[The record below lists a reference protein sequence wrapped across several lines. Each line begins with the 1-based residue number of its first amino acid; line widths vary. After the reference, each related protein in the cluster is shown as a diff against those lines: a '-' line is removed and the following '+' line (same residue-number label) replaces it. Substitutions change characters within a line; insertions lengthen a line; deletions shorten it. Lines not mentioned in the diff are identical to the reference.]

1 MNVQRLKNLI
11 SLRTRNFSRRIQ
23 RALEELAENLQR
35 ESQQARQPQAVPIP
49 VPVRNRN
56 PLARRNYSTNS
67 GFHGGFNN
75 YQYYQNWTF
84 KQGTKKYN
92 FFYKFYNTSGH
103 SKILKNLNRSGGGL
117 FHNFSQAYNNSYRL
131 KLYHNN
137 IRFTYRTLFNNLRE
151 KYQVYNKGLN
161 VDEIRRNKFNPTIR
175 LNLSLTPGHHQLT
188 LKLAKTESTNIP
200 IEKQQQQPKSSFI
213 DFPINFNLNIPNET
227 ILSEEILDEML
238 FNIKS
243 FEKKLATLKK
253 DLTNL
258 FDLGEL
264 PIKYISG
271 KNVLRVY
278 FPNCDREKLEILCQ
292 EKGITGGF
300 IIEEVDEISNDATA
314 MSSNTT
320 SFGSD
325 ILSSSGADERN
336 IASSRSSFS
345 SDILSD
351 YSADDVL
358 QDAILNDTEI
368 IRPMNIT
375 QQQQQLSYD
384 NVDIYDVNED
394 YHWISTSSS

>member
-1 MNVQRLKNLI
+1 MNVQALKNLI
-11 SLRTRNFSRRIQ
+11 SLRTRNFSKKVQ
-23 RALEELAENLQR
+23 RALQELAENLQR
-35 ESQQARQPQAVPIP
+35 ETQQAQPQPVPVP

-56 PLARRNYSTNS
+56 PLGRRNYST
-67 GFHGGFNN
+67 FPHGGFNN
-75 YQYYQNWTF
+75 HQYYQNWTF

-103 SKILKNLNRSGGGL
+103 SKILKNLNKSGGGL

-131 KLYHNN
+131 KLYHHN

-151 KYQVYNKGLN
+151 KYQVYNNGLT
-161 VDEIRRNKFNPTIR
+161 VSELTKNKFNPTIR
-175 LNLSLTPGHHQLT
+175 LNLSLTPDHHHLT

-200 IEKQQQQPKSSFI
+200 IQQFQPPKSCFI

-227 ILSEEILDEML
+227 ILSEEILDEMM

-243 FEKKLATLKK
+243 FEKKLTTLKK
-253 DLTNL
+253 DLANL

-300 IIEEVDEISNDATA
+300 IIEEVDEGVADTA
-314 MSSNTT
+314 MSSNST
-320 SFGSD
+320 SYGSD
-325 ILSSSGADERN
+325 ILSSCGADESN
-336 IASSRSSFS
+336 ASSSTSSYS

-351 YSADDVL
+351 YSADNVL

-375 QQQQQLSYD
+375 IPAPLSHN
-384 NVDIYDVNED
+384 NVDIYDANED
-394 YHWISTSSS
+394 YHWVSTSSS

>member
-11 SLRTRNFSRRIQ
+11 SLRTRNFSRKVQ
-23 RALEELAENLQR
+23 RALQELAENLQR
-35 ESQQARQPQAVPIP
+35 ESQQAHRQPVPIP

-56 PLARRNYSTNS
+56 PFSRRNYST
-67 GFHGGFNN
+67 FPHGGFNN
-75 YQYYQNWTF
+75 QQYYQNWTF
-84 KQGTKKYN
+84 KQGTKKFN
-92 FFYKFYNTSGH
+92 FFYKFYSTSGH

-117 FHNFSQAYNNSYRL
+117 FHNFSQAYNNSYRF
-131 KLYHNN
+131 KLYHQN

-151 KYQVYNKGLN
+151 KYQLYNNGLN
-161 VDEIRRNKFNPTIR
+161 IEEISRNKFNPTIR
-175 LNLSLTPGHHQLT
+175 LNLSLTPDHHQLT
-188 LKLAKTESTNIP
+188 LKLAKTVSTNIP
-200 IEKQQQQPKSSFI
+200 IQKYQPPKSCVI
-213 DFPINFNLNIPNET
+213 DFPINFNLGIPNET

-243 FEKKLATLKK
+243 FEKKLTTLKK

-264 PIKYISG
+264 PIKYING

-300 IIEEVDEISNDATA
+300 IIEEVDESITDATTA
-314 MSSNTT
+314 MNSNIT
-320 SFGSD
+320 SYASD
-325 ILSSSGADERN
+325 ILSSSGQSN
-336 IASSRSSFS
+336 GTCSSYS

-351 YSADDVL
+351 YSAEDVL
-358 QDAILNDTEI
+358 QDSILNDTEI

-375 QQQQQLSYD
+375 IPIQQQQLSYD
-384 NVDIYDVNED
+384 NVDIYDANED